1 MKPFDRT
8 TMLRPLTR
16 EEVFMEDPE
25 WDDEKMLSFYIP
37 CWFDVDSV
45 FDGIHVETFENDD
58 YINLYCVYNACE
70 QSVSLRIIYVNNSGS
85 PNEEDFEVSVELDT
99 ETEAVLLEKVKAW
112 LELQHE

>member
-16 EEVFMEDPE
+16 EEVIMEDPE
-25 WDDEKMLSFYIP
+25 WDDEETLSFYIP

-45 FDGIHVETFENDD
+45 FEGIHVETFKNDD
-58 YINLYCVYNACE
+58 YINLYCVYNARE
-70 QSVSLRIIYVNNSGS
+70 QSVSLLIIYANNSGG
-85 PNEEDFEVSVELDT
+85 PDEEDFEVSVDLDA

-112 LELQHE
+112 LEHQHE